1 MIEICQ
7 TPPLNTVQDSGRF
20 GFRRYGIG
28 TAGAMDRLALA
39 AGNRALGNP
48 QSAAGVEF
56 QLFPVT
62 VRFREDAAI
71 ALTGADCAATL
82 DGKAIPPW
90 WVLPVKAGQTLKLS
104 APMRGA
110 RSYLCVAGGIDVP
123 EVLGSRSTQMRD
135 GFGGLAG
142 RHLNAGD
149 ILSVGPREPFRFRDT
164 FGFGIEPP
172 ESALSPNLHDWAT
185 GGDIVLR
192 AILASEAPQFDD
204 ASLKAF
210 KTASWTITAQSN
222 RMGYRLAGPTLR
234 RPDPTEMRSQAIVQ
248 GVVQVPP
255 SGQPIV
261 QLADGNSAGGY
272 PKIAYILQSDLW
284 RLAQSTPGRTL
295 RFSLVSLDDAS
306 RARQQLSQ
314 YLNDVSRFSGYC
326 RMQVAR

>member
-1 MIEICQ
+1 MIEISQ
-7 TPPLNTVQDSGRF
+7 TAPLNTVQDLGRF
-20 GFRRYGIG
+20 GYRRYGIG

-39 AGNRALGNP
+39 AGNRALGNAP
-48 QSAAGVEF
+48 GAAGVEF

-62 VRFREDAAI
+62 IRLREDGAI
-71 ALTGADCAATL
+71 ALTGADCVATL

-104 APMRGA
+104 APLRGA
-110 RSYLCVAGGIDVP
+110 RTYLCVGGGINVP

-135 GFGGLAG
+135 GFGGLSG
-142 RHLNAGD
+142 KPLSAGD
-149 ILSVGPREPFRFRDT
+149 VLAAGPHAPCRFRDP

-172 ESALSPNLHDWAT
+172 EAAIEPNLHDWAA
-185 GGDIVLR
+185 DSDVVLR
-192 AILASEAPQFDD
+192 VILASEAPQFDD

-210 KTASWTITAQSN
+210 KTASWTVTAQSN
-222 RMGYRLAGPTLR
+222 RMGYRLAGPTLT

-284 RLAQSTPGRTL
+284 RLAQSTPGRKL
-295 RFSLVSLDDAS
+295 RFSLVSLDDAGH
-306 RARQQLSQ
+306 ARKQ
-314 YLNDVSRFSGYC
+314 VSRYLDDVARFSSYC
-326 RMQVAR
+326 RMQVTR

>member
-7 TPPLNTVQDSGRF
+7 TPPLNTVQDLGRF
-20 GFRRYGIG
+20 GYRRYGIG

-39 AGNRALGNP
+39 AGNCALGNAP
-48 QSAAGVEF
+48 DAAGVEF

-62 VRFREDAAI
+62 IRFREDGAI
-71 ALTGADCAATL
+71 ALTGADSAAAL

-90 WVLPVKAGQTLKLS
+90 WVMPVKAGQTLKLS
-104 APMRGA
+104 APLRGA
-110 RSYLCVAGGIDVP
+110 RTYLCVAGGIDVP

-135 GFGGLAG
+135 AFGGLSG
-142 RHLNAGD
+142 KPLSAGD
-149 ILSVGPREPFRFRDT
+149 VLAAGQHAPFRFRDP

-172 ESALSPNLHDWAT
+172 EAAIEPNLHDWAA
-185 GGDIVLR
+185 DSDVVLR
-192 AILASEAPQFDD
+192 VILASEAPQFDD

-210 KTASWTITAQSN
+210 KTASWTVTAQSN

-272 PKIAYILQSDLW
+272 PKIAYVLQSDLW
-284 RLAQSTPGRTL
+284 RLAQSTPGRKL
-295 RFSLVSLDDAS
+295 RFALASLDDAG
-306 RARQQLSQ
+306 RARQQVSQ
-314 YLNDVSRFSGYC
+314 YLDDVARFSGYC
-326 RMQVAR
+326 RVAR

>member
-7 TPPLNTVQDSGRF
+7 TPPLNTVQDLGRF
-20 GFRRYGIG
+20 GYRRYGIG

-39 AGNRALGNP
+39 AGNRALGNS
-48 QSAAGVEF
+48 QDAAGLEF

-62 VRFREDAAI
+62 IRFQKDGAI

-82 DGKAIPPW
+82 NGKAAPPW
-90 WVLPVKAGQTLKLS
+90 WVMPVREGQTLKLA

-123 EVLGSRSTQMRD
+123 ELLGSRSTQMRD
-135 GFGGLAG
+135 GFGGLSG
-142 RHLNAGD
+142 RQLGAGD
-149 ILSVGPREPFRFRDT
+149 ILAAGPHAPFRFRDS

-172 ESALSPNLHDWAT
+172 TSALEPNLHDWAAE
-185 GGDIVLR
+185 GDVVLR
-192 AILASEAPQFDD
+192 AILASEAPQFDE

-210 KTASWTITAQSN
+210 KMSTWTITAQSN
-222 RMGYRLAGPTLR
+222 RMGYRLAGPILR
-234 RPDPTEMRSQAIVQ
+234 RPDPTEMRSQAIIQ

-272 PKIAYILQSDLW
+272 PKIAYVVQSDLW
-284 RLAQSTPGRTL
+284 RLAQSTPGQTL
-295 RFSLVSLDDAS
+295 RFSLVSLDDAG
-306 RARQQLSQ
+306 RARRQVSQ
-314 YLNDVSRFSGYC
+314 YLNEVARFSGYC
-326 RMQVAR
+326 RVQVTR

>member
-1 MIEICQ
+1 
-7 TPPLNTVQDSGRF
+7 
-20 GFRRYGIG
+20 
-28 TAGAMDRLALA
+28 
-39 AGNRALGNP
+39 
-48 QSAAGVEF
+48 
-56 QLFPVT
+56 
-62 VRFREDAAI
+62 
-71 ALTGADCAATL
+71 
-82 DGKAIPPW
+82 
-90 WVLPVKAGQTLKLS
+90 
-104 APMRGA
+104 
-110 RSYLCVAGGIDVP
+110 
-123 EVLGSRSTQMRD
+123 MRD

-149 ILSVGPREPFRFRDT
+149 VLSAGPHEPFRFRDS

-172 ESALSPNLHDWAT
+172 QSALSPNLHDWAT
-185 GGDIVLR
+185 DGDVVLR

-306 RARQQLSQ
+306 RARQQMSQ

>member
-7 TPPLNTVQDSGRF
+7 TLPLNTVQDLGRF
-20 GFRRYGIG
+20 GYRRYGIG

-48 QSAAGVEF
+48 PGAAGVEF

-62 VRFREDAAI
+62 IRFREDAAI

-82 DGKAIPPW
+82 DGKGIPPW
-90 WVLPVKAGQTLKLS
+90 WVLPVTAGQTLNLS
-104 APMRGA
+104 APVRGA
-110 RSYLCVAGGIDVP
+110 RTYLCVAGGVDVP

-135 GFGGLAG
+135 AFGGLSG
-142 RHLNAGD
+142 RQLSAGD
-149 ILSVGPREPFRFRDT
+149 ILAVGQRTPFRFRDF

-172 ESALSPNLHDWAT
+172 ESAIEPNLHDWAA
-185 GGDIVLR
+185 DSDVVLR
-192 AILASEAPQFDD
+192 VILASEAPQFDD

-210 KTASWTITAQSN
+210 KTAAWTVTAQSN

-272 PKIAYILQSDLW
+272 PKIAYVLQPDLW
-284 RLAQSTPGRTL
+284 RLAQSTPGRRL
-295 RFSLVSLDDAS
+295 RFVPVSLDDAG
-306 RARQQLSQ
+306 RARQQVSQ
-314 YLNDVSRFSGYC
+314 YLNDVARFSSYC
-326 RMQVAR
+326 RMQVVR

>member
-1 MIEICQ
+1 MIEIRQ
-7 TPPLNTVQDSGRF
+7 TPPLNTVQDLGRF
-20 GFRRYGIG
+20 GYRRYGIG
-28 TAGAMDRLALA
+28 TAGAMDRLALT
-39 AGNRALGNP
+39 AGNRALGNA
-48 QSAAGVEF
+48 QDAAGVEF
-56 QLFPVT
+56 QLFPAT
-62 VRFREDAAI
+62 ICFQRDAAI

-90 WVLPVKAGQTLKLS
+90 WVLPVREGQILKLS

-110 RSYLCVAGGIDVP
+110 RTYLCVAGGIDVP

-135 GFGGLAG
+135 AFGGLSG
-142 RHLNAGD
+142 RYLSAGD
-149 ILSVGPREPFRFRDT
+149 VLSAGPHAPFRFRDS

-172 ESALSPNLHDWAT
+172 ESALTPNLHDWA
-185 GGDIVLR
+185 GENEVVLR
-192 AILASEAPQFDD
+192 VILASEAPQFDD

-222 RMGYRLAGPTLR
+222 RMGYRLAGPILR

-295 RFSLVSLDDAS
+295 RFSVVSLDDAG
-306 RARQQLSQ
+306 RARQQVSQ
-314 YLNDVSRFSGYC
+314 YLNDLARFSGHC

>member
-1 MIEICQ
+1 MIEIGQ
-7 TPPLNTVQDSGRF
+7 TPPLNTVQDLGRF
-20 GFRRYGIG
+20 GYRRYGIG

-48 QSAAGVEF
+48 QDAAGVEF
-56 QLFPVT
+56 QLFPVA
-62 VRFREDAAI
+62 VRFREDSAI

-90 WVLPVKAGQTLKLS
+90 WVMPVTAGQTLKLS
-104 APMRGA
+104 APVRGA
-110 RSYLCVAGGIDVP
+110 RAYLSVAGGVDVP
-123 EVLGSRSTQMRD
+123 EVMGSRSTQMRD

-149 ILSVGPREPFRFRDT
+149 VLSAGPCPAFHFRDA

-172 ESALSPNLHDWAT
+172 ESVLSPNLHDWASD
-185 GGDIVLR
+185 GDVVLR
-192 AILASEAPQFDD
+192 TILASEAPQFDD

-272 PKIAYILQSDLW
+272 PKIAYVLQSDLW
-284 RLAQSTPGRTL
+284 RLAQSTPGRRL
-295 RFSLVSLDDAS
+295 RFALVSLDDAS
-306 RARQQLSQ
+306 RARQQVSQ
-314 YLNDVSRFSGYC
+314 YLNDIVRFSGYC
-326 RMQVAR
+326 RIRGVR